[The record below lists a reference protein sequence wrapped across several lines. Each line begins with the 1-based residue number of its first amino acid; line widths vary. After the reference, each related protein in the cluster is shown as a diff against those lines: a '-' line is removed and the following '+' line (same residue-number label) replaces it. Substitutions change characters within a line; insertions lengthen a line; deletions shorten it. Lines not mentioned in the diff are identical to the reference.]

1 MKKRFF
7 LLTTIIFLSS
17 LTYSATVEE
26 SLNSIE
32 ESLNSIEESLN
43 SIEAKFN
50 DLQKKEEAR
59 KEQLRA
65 ESVVLEKEVTELK
78 VLQEGKEKTFEKLEK
93 DSEVRWYRDEY
104 KKVLNQY
111 DNYYEQIE
119 KSITEKEG
127 KIEAIRQILEIMG

>member
-7 LLTTIIFLSS
+7 LLTTIIFFFF

-32 ESLNSIEESLN
+32 
-43 SIEAKFN
+43 AKFN
-50 DLQKKEEAR
+50 DSLKKEEAR

-65 ESVVLEKEVTELK
+65 ESVVLEKEVAELK

-119 KSITEKEG
+119 KSITEKET
-127 KIEAIRQILEIMG
+127 KIEEIQQMLEIMG

>member
-17 LTYSATVEE
+17 LTYSATV
-26 SLNSIE
+26 
-32 ESLNSIEESLN
+32 EESLN

-65 ESVVLEKEVTELK
+65 ESVVLEKEVAELK

-119 KSITEKEG
+119 KSITEKET
-127 KIEAIRQILEIMG
+127 KIEEIQQILEIMG

>member
-7 LLTTIIFLSS
+7 LLTTIIFLIS

-32 ESLNSIEESLN
+32 
-43 SIEAKFN
+43 AKFN
-50 DLQKKEEAR
+50 DLLKKEEAR

-119 KSITEKEG
+119 KSITEKET
-127 KIEAIRQILEIMG
+127 KIEEIRQILEIMG

>member
-7 LLTTIIFLSS
+7 LLTIIIFLSS

-32 ESLNSIEESLN
+32 ESLNSIE
-43 SIEAKFN
+43 AKFN
-50 DLQKKEEAR
+50 DLLKKEEAR

-119 KSITEKEG
+119 KSITEKET
-127 KIEAIRQILEIMG
+127 KIEEIRQILEIMG

>member
-32 ESLNSIEESLN
+32 ESLNSIG
-43 SIEAKFN
+43 AKFN
-50 DLQKKEEAR
+50 DLLKKEEAR

-119 KSITEKEG
+119 KSITEKET
-127 KIEAIRQILEIMG
+127 KIEEIRQILEIMG

>member
-17 LTYSATVEE
+17 LTYSATV
-26 SLNSIE
+26 E

-119 KSITEKEG
+119 KSITEKET
-127 KIEAIRQILEIMG
+127 KIEEIRQILEIMG

>member
-7 LLTTIIFLSS
+7 LLTIIIFLSS
-17 LTYSATVEE
+17 LTYSATV
-26 SLNSIE
+26 
-32 ESLNSIEESLN
+32 EESLN

-59 KEQLRA
+59 KEQLKA
-65 ESVVLEKEVTELK
+65 ESVVLEKEVAELK

-127 KIEAIRQILEIMG
+127 KIEAIRQILEIMV

>member
-32 ESLNSIEESLN
+32 
-43 SIEAKFN
+43 AKFN
-50 DLQKKEEAR
+50 DLLKKEEAR

-119 KSITEKEG
+119 KWITEKET
-127 KIEAIRQILEIMG
+127 KIEEIRQILEIMG

>member
-1 MKKRFF
+1 MRGGTYEEEIFSVNNNH
-7 LLTTIIFLSS
+7 FLSS

-32 ESLNSIEESLN
+32 ESLNSIE
-43 SIEAKFN
+43 AKFN
-50 DLQKKEEAR
+50 DLLKKEEAR

-119 KSITEKEG
+119 KSITEKET
-127 KIEAIRQILEIMG
+127 KIEEIRQILEIMG

>member
-17 LTYSATVEE
+17 LTYSATV
-26 SLNSIE
+26 
-32 ESLNSIEESLN
+32 EESLN

-65 ESVVLEKEVTELK
+65 ESVVLEKEVAELK

-111 DNYYEQIE
+111 DNYYKQVE
-119 KSITEKEG
+119 KSITEKET
-127 KIEAIRQILEIMG
+127 KIEEIQQMLEIMG

>member
-7 LLTTIIFLSS
+7 LLTIIIFLSS
-17 LTYSATVEE
+17 LAYSATVEE
-26 SLNSIE
+26 SLNT
-32 ESLNSIEESLN
+32 
-43 SIEAKFN
+43 IEAKFN
-50 DLQKKEEAR
+50 DLLKKEEAR

-119 KSITEKEG
+119 KSITEKET
-127 KIEAIRQILEIMG
+127 KIEEIQQMLEIMG

>member
-7 LLTTIIFLSS
+7 LLTIIIFLSS

-32 ESLNSIEESLN
+32 
-43 SIEAKFN
+43 AKFN
-50 DLQKKEEAR
+50 DLLKKEEAR

-78 VLQEGKEKTFEKLEK
+78 GLQEGKEKTFEKLEK

-111 DNYYEQIE
+111 DNYYKQVE
-119 KSITEKEG
+119 KSITEKET
-127 KIEAIRQILEIMG
+127 KIEEIQQMLEIMG

>member
-7 LLTTIIFLSS
+7 LLTIIIFLSS

-32 ESLNSIEESLN
+32 ESLNSIE
-43 SIEAKFN
+43 AKFN
-50 DLQKKEEAR
+50 DLLKKEEAR

>member
-32 ESLNSIEESLN
+32 ESLNSIE
-43 SIEAKFN
+43 AKFN
-50 DLQKKEEAR
+50 DLLKKEEAR

-119 KSITEKEG
+119 KSITETET
-127 KIEAIRQILEIMG
+127 KIEEIRQILEIMG

>member
-1 MKKRFF
+1 M
-7 LLTTIIFLSS
+7 LTTIIFLSS

-26 SLNSIE
+26 SLNSID
-32 ESLNSIEESLN
+32 
-43 SIEAKFN
+43 AKFN
-50 DLQKKEEAR
+50 DFLKKEEAR

-104 KKVLNQY
+104 KEILKKYESVQ
-111 DNYYEQIE
+111 DNLEKEIE
-119 KSITEKEG
+119 KKERELAIVNRGLGISAEEITEE
-127 KIEAIRQILEIMG
+127 

>member
-7 LLTTIIFLSS
+7 LLTIIIFLSS
-17 LTYSATVEE
+17 LAYSATVEE
-26 SLNSIE
+26 SLNT
-32 ESLNSIEESLN
+32 
-43 SIEAKFN
+43 IEAKFN
-50 DLQKKEEAR
+50 DLLKKEEAR

-78 VLQEGKEKTFEKLEK
+78 ILQEGKEKTFEKLEK

-127 KIEAIRQILEIMG
+127 KIEAIRQMLEIMG

>member
-32 ESLNSIEESLN
+32 ESLNSIE
-43 SIEAKFN
+43 AKFN
-50 DLQKKEEAR
+50 DLLKKEEAR

-78 VLQEGKEKTFEKLEK
+78 ILQEGKEKTFEKLEK

>member
-1 MKKRFF
+1 M
-7 LLTTIIFLSS
+7 
-17 LTYSATVEE
+17 TYSATVEE

-32 ESLNSIEESLN
+32 
-43 SIEAKFN
+43 AKFN
-50 DLQKKEEAR
+50 DLLKKEEAR

-119 KSITEKEG
+119 KSITEKET
-127 KIEAIRQILEIMG
+127 KIEEIRQILEIMG

>member
-32 ESLNSIEESLN
+32 
-43 SIEAKFN
+43 AKFN
-50 DLQKKEEAR
+50 DLLKKEEAR

-104 KKVLNQY
+104 KKILKEY
-111 DNYYEQIE
+111 EGYYKGLE
-119 KSITEKEG
+119 KTKAEKEQ
-127 KIEAIRQILEIMG
+127 KVQEINQILDIMDQF

>member
-7 LLTTIIFLSS
+7 LLTIIIFLSS
-17 LTYSATVEE
+17 LAYSATVEE
-26 SLNSIE
+26 SLNT
-32 ESLNSIEESLN
+32 
-43 SIEAKFN
+43 IEAKFN
-50 DLQKKEEAR
+50 DLLKKEEAR

>member
-7 LLTTIIFLSS
+7 LLTIIIFLSS

-32 ESLNSIEESLN
+32 
-43 SIEAKFN
+43 AKFN
-50 DLQKKEEAR
+50 DLLKKEEAR

-119 KSITEKEG
+119 KSITEKET
-127 KIEAIRQILEIMG
+127 KIEEILQILEIMG

>member
-7 LLTTIIFLSS
+7 LLTIIIFLSS

-32 ESLNSIEESLN
+32 ESLNSIE
-43 SIEAKFN
+43 AKFN
-50 DLQKKEEAR
+50 DLLKKEEAR

-111 DNYYEQIE
+111 DNYYKQVE
-119 KSITEKEG
+119 KSITEKET
-127 KIEAIRQILEIMG
+127 KIEEIQQMLEIMG

>member
-32 ESLNSIEESLN
+32 
-43 SIEAKFN
+43 AKFN
-50 DLQKKEEAR
+50 DLLKKEEAR

-119 KSITEKEG
+119 KSITEKET
-127 KIEAIRQILEIMG
+127 KIEEIRPILEIMG

>member
-1 MKKRFF
+1 MKKSFF
-7 LLTTIIFLSS
+7 LLTIIIFLSS
-17 LTYSATVEE
+17 LAYSATVEE
-26 SLNSIE
+26 SLNT
-32 ESLNSIEESLN
+32 
-43 SIEAKFN
+43 IEAKFN
-50 DLQKKEEAR
+50 DLLKKEEAR

-119 KSITEKEG
+119 KSITEKET
-127 KIEAIRQILEIMG
+127 KIEEIRQILEIMG

>member
-26 SLNSIE
+26 SLNST
-32 ESLNSIEESLN
+32 
-43 SIEAKFN
+43 EAKFN
-50 DLQKKEEAR
+50 DLLKKEEAR

-119 KSITEKEG
+119 KSITEKET
-127 KIEAIRQILEIMG
+127 KIEEIRQILEIMG

>member
-7 LLTTIIFLSS
+7 LLTIIIFLSS

-32 ESLNSIEESLN
+32 ESLNSIE
-43 SIEAKFN
+43 AKFN
-50 DLQKKEEAR
+50 DLLKKEEAR

-65 ESVVLEKEVTELK
+65 ESVVLEKEVAELK

-119 KSITEKEG
+119 KSITEKET
-127 KIEAIRQILEIMG
+127 KIEEIRQILEIMG

>member
-32 ESLNSIEESLN
+32 ESLNSIE
-43 SIEAKFN
+43 AKFN
-50 DLQKKEEAR
+50 DLLKKEEAR

-104 KKVLNQY
+104 KKILNQY

-119 KSITEKEG
+119 KSITEKET
-127 KIEAIRQILEIMG
+127 KIEEIRQILEIMG

>member
-7 LLTTIIFLSS
+7 LLTIIIFLSS

-32 ESLNSIEESLN
+32 
-43 SIEAKFN
+43 AKYN
-50 DLQKKEEAR
+50 DIIKKEEAR

-119 KSITEKEG
+119 KSITEKET
-127 KIEAIRQILEIMG
+127 KIEEIRQILEIMG

>member
-7 LLTTIIFLSS
+7 LLTIIIFLSS
-17 LTYSATVEE
+17 LTYSATV
-26 SLNSIE
+26 E

-119 KSITEKEG
+119 KSITEKET
-127 KIEAIRQILEIMG
+127 KIEEIRQILEIMG

>member
-32 ESLNSIEESLN
+32 
-43 SIEAKFN
+43 AKFN

-59 KEQLRA
+59 KEQLKA
-65 ESVVLEKEVTELK
+65 ESVVLEKEVAELK

-119 KSITEKEG
+119 KSITEKET
-127 KIEAIRQILEIMG
+127 KIEEIRQILEIMG

>member
-7 LLTTIIFLSS
+7 LLTIIIFLSS
-17 LTYSATVEE
+17 LAYSATVEE
-26 SLNSIE
+26 SWNT
-32 ESLNSIEESLN
+32 
-43 SIEAKFN
+43 IEAKFN
-50 DLQKKEEAR
+50 DLLKKEEAR

-119 KSITEKEG
+119 KSITEKET
-127 KIEAIRQILEIMG
+127 KIEEIRQILEIMG

>member
-7 LLTTIIFLSS
+7 LLTIIIFLSS

-26 SLNSIE
+26 SLNT
-32 ESLNSIEESLN
+32 
-43 SIEAKFN
+43 IEAKFN
-50 DLQKKEEAR
+50 DLLKKEEAR

-119 KSITEKEG
+119 KSITEKET
-127 KIEAIRQILEIMG
+127 KIEEIRQILEIMG

>member
-7 LLTTIIFLSS
+7 LLTIIIFLSS

-32 ESLNSIEESLN
+32 
-43 SIEAKFN
+43 AKFN
-50 DLQKKEEAR
+50 DLLKKEEAR

-119 KSITEKEG
+119 KSITEKET
-127 KIEAIRQILEIMG
+127 KIEEIQQMLEIMG

>member
-7 LLTTIIFLSS
+7 LLTIIIFLSS
-17 LTYSATVEE
+17 LAYSATVEE
-26 SLNSIE
+26 SLNT
-32 ESLNSIEESLN
+32 
-43 SIEAKFN
+43 IEAKFN
-50 DLQKKEEAR
+50 DLLKKEEAR

-78 VLQEGKEKTFEKLEK
+78 ILQEEKEKTFEKLEK
-93 DSEVRWYRDEY
+93 DSEVSWYRDEY
-104 KKVLNQY
+104 KQVLNQY